1 MLRRRDDK
9 TMVSEVGLWLMKK
22 GIPYQRYDNLSAYL
36 KGVLRNL
43 VCRPTRPT
51 THRER
56 QDLYKELCLP
66 KGRESIDPLDSMTDE
81 QLRTFFSPL
90 TPSQGE
96 LWVDWGC
103 E

>member
-43 VCRPTRPT
+43 VCIPTRT
-51 THRER
+51 TSPLQR
-56 QDLYKELCLP
+56 KELWKALCLP
-66 KGRESIDPLDSMTDE
+66 DVGREIDQGDFVSPDE
-81 QLRTFFSPL
+81 KLQEFFSPL
-90 TPSQGE
+90 APSE
-96 LWVDWGC
+96 TLSYY
-103 E
+103 EKF